1 MPPSRVKLDTGD
13 LWSPGDPL
21 PGGAVLRRMA
31 ARVAAL
37 WEMPELVDVTI
48 GYNGRLRTTLGR
60 ALLDE
65 GRVEL
70 NPRLL
75 RDHPDQLVSTLAH
88 ELAHLAVHVRFGRRA
103 GAHGREFRTLM
114 RALNLDARATHN
126 LPVEH
131 LRRRRRRYIYL
142 HRCDQCG
149 RSAIA
154 RRVLRDRIC
163 SRCGPGMQWDVYRVP
178 DTPAGR
184 ALLETLAG
192 R

>member
-1 MPPSRVKLDTGD
+1 MPASRMKLDTGD

-21 PGGAVLRRMA
+21 PGGAVLRKMA
-31 ARVAAL
+31 ARVIAL
-37 WEMPELVDVTI
+37 WEMPALADATI

-60 ALLDE
+60 AMLDE
-65 GRVEL
+65 RRVEL

-75 RDHPDQLVSTLAH
+75 RDHPEHLVSTLAH
-88 ELAHLAVHVRFGRRA
+88 DLAHLAVHVRFGRRA

-114 RALNLDARATHN
+114 RALNLDARATHD

-131 LRRRRRRYIYL
+131 LRRRRRRYVYL

-149 RSAIA
+149 QSTIA

-163 SRCGPGMQWDVYRVP
+163 ARCGPGMQWDVYRVC

-184 ALLETLAG
+184 ALLETLA
-192 R
+192 RA